1 MGNEETEIKSILLSL
16 ERSLLDNTVRTD
28 GHRLSE
34 VVYFFTKEQL
44 AQIQNMMYEKRLL
57 KSQRKGDFHGKI
69 KHPVDKLR

>member
-44 AQIQNMMYEKRLL
+44 AQIQNML
-57 KSQRKGDFHGKI
+57 
-69 KHPVDKLR
+69 